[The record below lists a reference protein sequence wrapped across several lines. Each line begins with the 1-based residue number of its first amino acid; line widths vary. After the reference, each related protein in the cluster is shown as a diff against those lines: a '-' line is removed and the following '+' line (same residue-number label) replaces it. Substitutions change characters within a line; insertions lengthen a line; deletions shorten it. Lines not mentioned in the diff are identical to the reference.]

1 MTTIRIENLLP
12 EPLQEI
18 DVSTSGIWKSELTF
32 LPTTFYKVQ
41 APSGKGKSTFINIL
55 FGNRKDYSGNAFIND
70 ENVKSFSLNKWSQL
84 RREKLSVVFQDLR
97 LLPEFTGMQNI
108 MLKASL
114 IKHYDAA
121 QIESMAELLGV
132 KRLLNKKAALMSYG
146 ERQRIAIIRSL
157 VQPFDWILL
166 DEPFS
171 HLDQINIAKA
181 SQLIVDECNKRGAG
195 IILCGL
201 DDDQIIPYQHK
212 VQL

>member
-32 LPTTFYKVQ
+32 LPATFYKVQ

-70 ENVKSFSLNKWSQL
+70 ENVKSFSLNKWSAL
-84 RREKLSVVFQDLR
+84 RRENLAVVFQDLR

-114 IKHYDAA
+114 IKYYDAA
-121 QIESMAELLGV
+121 QIENMAELLGV

>member
-32 LPTTFYKVQ
+32 LPATFYKVQ

-70 ENVKSFSLNKWSQL
+70 ENVKSFSLNKWSAL
-84 RREKLSVVFQDLR
+84 RRENLAVVFQDLR

-114 IKHYDAA
+114 IKYYDAA
-121 QIESMAELLGV
+121 QIENMAELLGV

-181 SQLIVDECNKRGAG
+181 SQLIVDECKKRGAG